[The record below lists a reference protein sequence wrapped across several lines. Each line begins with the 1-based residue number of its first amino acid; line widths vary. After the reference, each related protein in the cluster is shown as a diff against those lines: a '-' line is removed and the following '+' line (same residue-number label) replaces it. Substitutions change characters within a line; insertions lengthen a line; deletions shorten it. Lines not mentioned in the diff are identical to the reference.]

1 MTMRSTLLGLVFW
14 LIGSAGLLAAVT
26 GTVVSS
32 EGTPI
37 EHARVELAGGAGVA
51 FTDVEGSF
59 RLEVEPAAGDR
70 RHPSPIPFSVGDCRG
85 RR

>member
-1 MTMRSTLLGLVFW
+1 MTVRSTLIGLAIWF
-14 LIGSAGLLAAVT
+14 IGSAGLLAAVT

-37 EHARVELAGGAGVA
+37 EHARVELDGGSRVA

-59 RLEVEPAAGDR
+59 RLEEAAPRWIAGPSRPAD
-70 RHPSPIPFSVGDCRG
+70 
-85 RR
+85 